1 MWGWEEEVQC
11 PAEDV
16 SKFVCS
22 SDRIIKVSRPIN
34 IIFKLLAQHFA
45 PRRQAIDISPVCLAR
60 VYKIYSWIIL
70 KQDFWMNTITLA
82 PCRNH
87 LFFCCLYKT
96 QELKIS
102 TNIFLTKR
110 QWQWAFFCLFSP
122 LAQTPGP
129 QQGAAVKSSHL
140 LLSPL
145 VLQKVPSVITEK
157 APTRPVP

>member
-1 MWGWEEEVQC
+1 MGGWEEEEVQC

-96 QELKIS
+96 QELKSARI
-102 TNIFLTKR
+102 
-110 QWQWAFFCLFSP
+110 FSP
-122 LAQTPGP
+122 PRDNDNERSFVCFHHWHKHQGLSRGP
-129 QQGAAVKSSHL
+129 RWNLHTSSA
-140 LLSPL
+140 PL
-145 VLQKVPSVITEK
+145 
-157 APTRPVP
+157 